1 MLQLKNNL
9 FDEISEMP
17 REHYTF
23 WFDYAAVASVEKKYI
38 GFLIKRML
46 ISIGLLFILSVYAA
60 FSDSTLFAG
69 MICVTFAL
77 ALVHIK
83 SILAYKKIFTK
94 RSKEY
99 PESLFDYTLFEHFL
113 IIWISSPNGIKQRRV
128 WLNEIEKVRII
139 GDIVVLEIDDQLY
152 LMRRSELI
160 YGSYFYYICQ
170 KTQRGKQNHQN

>member
-9 FDEISEMP
+9 FDDISETP

-60 FSDSTLFAG
+60 FSDTTIFTG
-69 MICVTFAL
+69 MICVTFTL
-77 ALVHIK
+77 ALVHTK

-128 WLNEIEKVRII
+128 WLNEIEKARVI
-139 GDIVVLEIDDQLY
+139 GDIVVLEIDNQLY
-152 LMRRSELI
+152 LMRRSALI
-160 YGSYFYYICQ
+160 PNSYFHYICQ
-170 KTQRGKQNHQN
+170 ITQMGNKKSQI